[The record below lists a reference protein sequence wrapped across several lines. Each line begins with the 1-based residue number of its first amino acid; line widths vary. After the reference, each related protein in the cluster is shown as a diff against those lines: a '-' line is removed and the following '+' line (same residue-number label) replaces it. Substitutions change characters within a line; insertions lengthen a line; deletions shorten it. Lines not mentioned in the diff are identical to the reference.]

1 MATFAKYTVEV
12 IKELQEQ
19 VNNLKREVE
28 QLKTEDDKTP
38 PQKTGFL
45 QYTGMTSVAT
55 DIDLREKPEYP
66 GKRKDTYVKQGEI
79 ISFTDVY
86 TSNLTIDCQDY
97 EKLVTITW
105 YKVPG
110 GWLHDFCKQTP
121 GFSMVT
127 ILKSQKQIDNPPIA
141 RAVKK
146 VKIKKEDYQFVWTF
160 DAKRL

>member
-45 QYTGMTSVAT
+45 QYTGMTCFPT
-55 DIDLREKPEYP
+55 DIDLREKPKYP
-66 GKRKDTYVKQGEI
+66 GKRINTYVKQGEI
-79 ISFTDVY
+79 MSFTDVS
-86 TSNLTIDCQDY
+86 TSNLIINCQDY

-105 YKVPG
+105 YKVSG

-146 VKIKKEDYQFVWTF
+146 VKREG
-160 DAKRL
+160 